1 MLINIRPKGKFRYKT
16 KITLKYK
23 TRDFLV
29 VQWLGLCA
37 ANAGAR
43 VRELDPMCPN
53 EEFTCHS

>member
-29 VQWLGLCA
+29 VQWLGLCTS
-37 ANAGAR
+37 NAGGEGLIPGR
-43 VRELDPMCPN
+43 GTKIP
-53 EEFTCHS
+53 HST